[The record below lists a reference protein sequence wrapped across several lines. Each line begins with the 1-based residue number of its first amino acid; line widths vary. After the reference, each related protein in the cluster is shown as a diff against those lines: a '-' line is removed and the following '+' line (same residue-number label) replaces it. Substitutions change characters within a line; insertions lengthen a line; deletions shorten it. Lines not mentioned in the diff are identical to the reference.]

1 VHTTAVTVAVHVLSW
16 NLDGLTTRR
25 LDRRAEEAC
34 VAMVLGQ
41 TLREAVEGKP
51 SRPPPQ
57 VIALQEV
64 VKRIHLSTIR
74 PHLEAAGFALWPRE
88 PAREDG
94 DYSLIAARPPWTLVR
109 GRDQRFAESP
119 LARRWVEVRLQH
131 SDGTQLRVIT
141 AHMESLR
148 SGAGARAAQTRE
160 IAALLEDPDAPP
172 TVFLG
177 DTNLRASEWRAL
189 EPDLAMDD
197 AFTLAGRPAGHSATW
212 YPRDD
217 HGKRT
222 SDRGYRFDRIWI
234 DPGHEWTVQR
244 FQLRHHP
251 RISDHAALEAHLA
264 TH

>member
-1 VHTTAVTVAVHVLSW
+1 MLSW

-51 SRPPPQ
+51 SRPPPE

-74 PHLEAAGFALWPRE
+74 PHLEAAGFVLYPRD

-109 GRDQRFAESP
+109 GRDERFADSP
-119 LARRWVEVRLQH
+119 LARRWVEVHLSH
-131 SDGTQLRVIT
+131 ADGSKLRVIT

-148 SGAGARAAQTRE
+148 SGASSRAAQTRE
-160 IAALLEDPDAPP
+160 LAALLEDPDAPP
-172 TVFLG
+172 TVFMG

-189 EPDLAMDD
+189 ERDLAMDD
-197 AFTLAGRPAGHSATW
+197 AFTLAGRPPRFSPTW
-212 YPRDD
+212 WPRDD
-217 HGKRT
+217 HGNPT
-222 SDRGYRFDRIWI
+222 SDQGFRFDRIWL
-234 DPGHEWTVQR
+234 DPGHRWTVKA
-244 FQLRHHP
+244 FGTRHHP
-251 RISDHAALEAHLA
+251 RISDHAALEAQL
-264 TH
+264 TWQ

>member
-1 VHTTAVTVAVHVLSW
+1 MTQVHVLTW

-25 LDRRAEEAC
+25 VDRRAEEAC

-64 VKRIHLSTIR
+64 VKRIHLSTLR
-74 PHLEAAGFALWPRE
+74 PHLEAAGFSLFPPD

-94 DYSLIAARPPWTLVR
+94 DYSMIAARPPWTLLR
-109 GRDQRFAESP
+109 GRDGALTESP
-119 LARRWVEVRLQH
+119 LARRWVEVQLRH
-131 SDGTQLRVIT
+131 DDGSRLRVIT
-141 AHMESLR
+141 AHLESLR
-148 SGAGARAAQTRE
+148 SGSGSRAAQAAE
-160 IAALLEDPDAPP
+160 IDRMLGDPDAPP

-177 DTNLRASEWRAL
+177 DTNLRASEWRAIQR
-189 EPDLAMDD
+189 DLAMRD
-197 AFTLAGRPAGHSATW
+197 AFDLAGRPPRHSPTW
-212 YPRDD
+212 WPRDD
-217 HGKRT
+217 DGKPT
-222 SDRGYRFDRIWI
+222 YERGFRFDRIWL

-244 FQLRHHP
+244 FQTRRHP

-264 TH
+264 LE